1 MLKTMVVY
9 PGHILIANVPNLPPF
24 PSTQY
29 IDSATLEGIN
39 SIRILLEN
47 WLHSIM
53 ENEYVQ
59 HVNAFQEFMRA
70 EANVVF
76 LDSSEL

>member
-1 MLKTMVVY
+1 
-9 PGHILIANVPNLPPF
+9 
-24 PSTQY
+24 
-29 IDSATLEGIN
+29 
-39 SIRILLEN
+39 
-47 WLHSIM
+47 M

-76 LDSSEL
+76 LACFDL

>member
-1 MLKTMVVY
+1 
-9 PGHILIANVPNLPPF
+9 
-24 PSTQY
+24 
-29 IDSATLEGIN
+29 
-39 SIRILLEN
+39 
-47 WLHSIM
+47 M